1 MTADAKAEELH
12 DRATRG
18 ETLTPEEQA
27 QLQAW
32 YDEQDQAE
40 FQQLGLAASTSD
52 DSALHN
58 QINAALEQLAAA
70 TTQIQ
75 TLAAEN
81 EVLRRENLALRR
93 QLSERP
99 LLQHA

>member
-1 MTADAKAEELH
+1 MPTNAETQKLH

-18 ETLTPEEQA
+18 DVLTPEEQA

-40 FQQLGLAASTSD
+40 FQQLNLAVTITD
-52 DSALHN
+52 DSVLGD
-58 QINAALEQLAAA
+58 QIHAALDQLTTA
-70 TTQIQ
+70 TAQIQ
-75 TLAAEN
+75 KLASEN
-81 EVLRRENLALRR
+81 DVLRRENLALRR
-93 QLSERP
+93 QLSEQP